1 MRPPNATDPMIN
13 TLSGR
18 FLILTVIFV
27 MVAEILI
34 FLPSIARF
42 REEYMLARLER
53 AQIAS
58 LNLLAAGE
66 MIEADV
72 EEELLSNAGVL
83 NVVLRR
89 DVAREL
95 VLSGPLP
102 FPVGKTV
109 DLRDDRAL
117 ILIRD
122 AISRIVNPE
131 PEVIR
136 VLGQPVMGGGI
147 QIEFA
152 LDSRPLRKALL
163 EYGRNI
169 FWLSLMISAITAVLL
184 FMAVRRLLVM
194 PIRKLVEQMDRFAE
208 APEDARRIVRPA
220 SSVVELRAAEE
231 ALSAMQTQ
239 LSNSLKQ
246 KERLAQLG
254 GAVAKISHDLRNILT
269 TATLLG
275 DRLESVDDP
284 TVKRVGP
291 KIVNSI
297 SRAVSLCEGTLAFG
311 KAEESPP
318 ALTRF
323 DLSVLA
329 KDIAESEQLAVAPEV
344 VEIIADVPADLT
356 VRADPDQLH
365 RVLGNLVRNARQ
377 VIEATGKPGT
387 VTLMAREEAKAW
399 WIEVVD
405 TGPGLPPKAQ
415 EFLFKPFQG
424 TARKGGTG
432 LGLAIAAELIK
443 GHGGSLKLKQTGPEG
458 TTFCICL
465 PRDGILERV

>member
-1 MRPPNATDPMIN
+1 MIN

-18 FLILTVIFV
+18 FLVLTVIFV

-42 REEYMLARLER
+42 REEYLLARLER

-66 MIEADV
+66 MIAPEV
-72 EEELLSNAGVL
+72 EQELLRNAGVL

-102 FPVGKTV
+102 FQVGQTV
-109 DLRDDRAL
+109 DLRDDRAWV
-117 ILIRD
+117 LIRD
-122 AISRIVNPE
+122 AMSRLITPE

-136 VLGQPVMGGGI
+136 VLGQPVMGGGL

-152 LDSRPLRKALL
+152 LDSRPLRAAFLD
-163 EYGRNI
+163 YGRNI

-184 FMAVRRLLVM
+184 FMAVRRVLVM
-194 PIRKLVEQMDRFAE
+194 PIRKLVDQMDRFAE
-208 APEDARRIVRPA
+208 APEDARRIVTPA

-231 ALSAMQTQ
+231 ALSAMQSQ
-239 LSNSLKQ
+239 LSQSLKQ

-323 DLSVLA
+323 DLGTLA
-329 KDIAESEQLAVAPEV
+329 GDIAESEQLAVAPDV
-344 VEIIADVPADLT
+344 VSIGTDIPPGLQ

-377 VIEATGKPGT
+377 VIAATGVPGEIT
-387 VTLMAREEAKAW
+387 VCAREEARAW

-405 TGPGLPPKAQ
+405 TGPGLPPRAQ
-415 EFLFKPFQG
+415 EYLFQPFQG

-443 GHGGSLKLKQTGPEG
+443 GHGGTLTLKETGPEG

-465 PRDGILERV
+465 PRDGILEIV

>member
-1 MRPPNATDPMIN
+1 MIN

-18 FLILTVIFV
+18 FLVLTVIFV

-42 REEYMLARLER
+42 REEYLLARLER
-53 AQIAS
+53 AQLAS

-66 MIEADV
+66 MIAPEV
-72 EEELLSNAGVL
+72 EQELLRNAGVL

-102 FPVGKTV
+102 FPVGQTV
-109 DLRDDRAL
+109 DLRDDRAWV
-117 ILIRD
+117 LIRD
-122 AISRIVNPE
+122 AMSRLINPE

-152 LDSRPLRKALL
+152 LDSRPLHAALL

-184 FMAVRRLLVM
+184 FMAVRRVLVM
-194 PIRKLVEQMDRFAE
+194 PIRKLVDQMDRFAE
-208 APEDARRIVRPA
+208 APEDARRIVTPA

-231 ALSAMQTQ
+231 ALSAMQSQ
-239 LSNSLKQ
+239 LSQSLKQ

-323 DLSVLA
+323 DLATLA
-329 KDIAESEQLAVAPEV
+329 EDIADSEQLAVA
-344 VEIIADVPADLT
+344 ADVVSISTDIPSGMQ

-377 VIEATGKPGT
+377 VIASTDTSGT
-387 VTLMAREEAKAW
+387 ITICAHEDARAW

-405 TGPGLPPKAQ
+405 TGPGLPPRAQ
-415 EFLFKPFQG
+415 EYLFQPFQG

-443 GHGGSLKLKQTGPEG
+443 GHGGTLTLKETGPKG

-465 PRDGILERV
+465 PRDGILEIV